1 MTNQTEESSL
11 LSTIGGEISGLPDPI
26 KKTFLQVVAE
36 ILGGIS
42 AIPLA
47 KIRQI
52 AQGIDDVTAARSMAA
67 SRIAAA
73 SIDEAITDKDLIEAA
88 AEVYLPTH
96 LRKIKNRFLVAQKA
110 ADYISPEP
118 SDRSGNSS
126 APPDLDWLNT
136 FLRFAEDAS
145 SERLQDMFGRIL
157 AGQIVR
163 PGAFGLATLRAV
175 SELDQSIADDFT
187 HAWAQSVGDSID
199 FSSEWHRG
207 VGFARW
213 MRLAE
218 AGLMAVKDT
227 VQYLPEFKPFKDDCA
242 LWTPFH
248 SPDAFLLVYFAKGSS
263 SNWPHIDFTRVGR
276 EIGAILPKPDY
287 VQNMRLAGGRLPR
300 SGLIRIELHD
310 AKKGTEI
317 LFP

>member
-96 LRKIKNRFLVAQKA
+96 LRKIKNRFF
-110 ADYISPEP
+110 SCPE
-118 SDRSGNSS
+118 GC
-126 APPDLDWLNT
+126 
-136 FLRFAEDAS
+136 
-145 SERLQDMFGRIL
+145 
-157 AGQIVR
+157 
-163 PGAFGLATLRAV
+163 GL
-175 SELDQSIADDFT
+175 
-187 HAWAQSVGDSID
+187 
-199 FSSEWHRG
+199 
-207 VGFARW
+207 
-213 MRLAE
+213 
-218 AGLMAVKDT
+218 
-227 VQYLPEFKPFKDDCA
+227 Y
-242 LWTPFH
+242 
-248 SPDAFLLVYFAKGSS
+248 
-263 SNWPHIDFTRVGR
+263 FTR
-276 EIGAILPKPDY
+276 
-287 VQNMRLAGGRLPR
+287 
-300 SGLIRIELHD
+300 
-310 AKKGTEI
+310 TE
-317 LFP
+317 